1 MLIISSRTLG
11 SLKMVSWDFLATSV
25 LSLQFLPKNN
35 QGGRGQ
41 WALKYYIT
49 NDLIFAGLK
58 QLDTFIK
65 A

>member
-11 SLKMVSWDFLATSV
+11 SLKMVSYLLATSV

-41 WALKYYIT
+41 LALKYYNT